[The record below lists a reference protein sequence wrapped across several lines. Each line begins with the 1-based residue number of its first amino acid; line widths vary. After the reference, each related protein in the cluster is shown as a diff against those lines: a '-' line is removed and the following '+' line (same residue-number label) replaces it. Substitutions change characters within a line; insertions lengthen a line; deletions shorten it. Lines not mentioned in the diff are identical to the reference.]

1 MRRNCNRSQRA
12 IRRQCN
18 PILGR
23 GRMTFGRIRSQR
35 CAVVNALT
43 AGLPSTDHV
52 VESAGVTITGTKR
65 ANRAGLD
72 HVARL
77 VGLVPVGGV
86 TKSGVNKGCAL
97 LVAADPQFA
106 SGIARIARNRG
117 APIIGA
123 VTFLDATCVAGHRA
137 GEPKAGT
144 DV

>member
-1 MRRNCNRSQRA
+1 MKRNRNRSQRA
-12 IRRQCN
+12 IRRHCS

-23 GRMTFGRIRSQR
+23 GRMTLGRIRSQR
-35 CAVVNALT
+35 CAVVNAST

-52 VESAGVTITGTKR
+52 VESACVTVTGTKR

-77 VGLVPVGGV
+77 VRLVPVGGV
-86 TKSGVNKGCAL
+86 TKSGVTKGCAW
-97 LVAADPQFA
+97 LVAADPRFA

-117 APIIGA
+117 APIIGVEA
-123 VTFLDATCVAGHRA
+123 FLDTTCVAGHRA
-137 GEPKAGT
+137 GEPKACT